1 MNVLLWL
8 LLGYFA
14 GSFPSGYLAARLVR
28 GVDIRKTGSGNVGA
42 TNVGRLMGKK
52 WATAVSVADM
62 VKASVGLL
70 FARGFGVTD
79 PWLLAVTACAG
90 VLGHVFP
97 LWLGFKGG
105 KGVSSI
111 YGVLFFLFPPISFLL
126 APTGGIIWFL
136 VLKLTG
142 YVSVASLVSLWCMP
156 PLAALLSFPAPYV
169 IALAALAILST
180 ILHRDNIRRLRNCT
194 ESRFGKPRP

>member
-28 GVDIRKTGSGNVGA
+28 GTDIRTTGSGNVGA

-52 WATAVSVADM
+52 WAAAVSVADM

-70 FARGFGVTD
+70 LARAFGVTE
-79 PWLLAVTACAG
+79 PWLLALIACAG

-111 YGVLFFLFPPISFLL
+111 YGVLFFLFPPTSFLL
-126 APTGGIIWFL
+126 APAGGIVWFL

-169 IALAALAILST
+169 IALAALAALST
-180 ILHRDNIRRLRNCT
+180 ILHRDNIRRLKNGT